1 MDMLFDKKTMI
12 MAMGGL
18 VLMAVTTVAVGVM
31 VHRQTNKI
39 RANMRSV
46 SRGIYNFGSALQL
59 LSGAAGAE
67 DDCETCVAC

>member
-1 MDMLFDKKTMI
+1 MLFDKKTMI

-18 VLMAVTTVAVGVM
+18 VLMAVATVAVGVM

-67 DDCETCVAC
+67 DDCENCVAC